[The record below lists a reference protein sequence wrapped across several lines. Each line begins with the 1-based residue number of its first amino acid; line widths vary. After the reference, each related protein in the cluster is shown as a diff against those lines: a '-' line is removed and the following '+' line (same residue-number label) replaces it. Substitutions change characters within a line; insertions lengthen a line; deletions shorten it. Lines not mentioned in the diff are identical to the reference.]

1 MKLAIMTYSEVEF
14 IKAELAQRS
23 IIDPSLAQTAYENGV
38 KASVEQWGGVM
49 PANYFANAQA
59 AYNGTLERIM
69 EQKFFALFF
78 VDCQQWFEHNRT
90 GLPVMPRGDGVP
102 SGNVMPKRLL
112 YPAVLQRTNLKNY
125 QEAKAVMGGDE
136 LSTKLMWQK

>member
-1 MKLAIMTYSEVEF
+1 MEGKPVAEQDIGRQLLQETAAYAESSVCRRKMLLHYFGEEYNKQNCHNCDNCLHPKEKIEASKALLVVLKSILAIKENFRQEY
-14 IKAELAQRS
+14 
-23 IIDPSLAQTAYENGV
+23 IIDFV
-38 KASVEQWGGVM
+38 KG
-49 PANYFANAQA
+49 
-59 AYNGTLERIM
+59 
-69 EQKFFALFF
+69 
-78 VDCQQWFEHNRT
+78 
-90 GLPVMPRGDGVP
+90 RGDGVP

>member
-1 MKLAIMTYSEVEF
+1 
-14 IKAELAQRS
+14 
-23 IIDPSLAQTAYENGV
+23 
-38 KASVEQWGGVM
+38 M

-59 AYNGTLERIM
+59 ACTGTLERIL

-78 VDCQQWFEHNRT
+78 VDYQQWFEQNRT

-136 LSTKLMWQK
+136 LNTKLMWQK

>member
-78 VDCQQWFEHNRT
+78 VDYQQWFEQNRT
-90 GLPVMPRGDGVP
+90 GLPVCHAETEFHR
-102 SGNVMPKRLL
+102 VMSCPNDSCTRL
-112 YPAVLQRTNLKNY
+112 YCSTNLKNY

-136 LSTKLMWQK
+136 LNTKLMWQK

>member
-1 MKLAIMTYSEVEF
+1 MSLFRK
-14 IKAELAQRS
+14 
-23 IIDPSLAQTAYENGV
+23 IIDLRSPLGRAAFFRTAGRIRCLFLPIQCL
-38 KASVEQWGGVM
+38 EQWGGVM

-78 VDCQQWFEHNRT
+78 VDYQQWFEHNRT